1 MFLVD
6 DILLSPIKFPIF
18 VFKKI
23 GESVQEELTDKDKI
37 TSQLRE
43 LYLLVEAGKIAEEEF
58 EQMEAELLD
67 KLEAIEEYEESLC
80 GDEEDEEE
88 DYEEEDDEEDGL
100 EQPEETENVRYD
112 SSGGEPGEEKQDN
125 IWRKG

>member
-43 LYLLVEAGKIAEEEF
+43 LYLLVEAGKITEEAF
-58 EQMEAELLD
+58 EQMETELLD
-67 KLEAIEEYEESLC
+67 KLEAIEEYEESLY

-100 EQPEETENVRYD
+100 EQPEETKSVRYD
-112 SSGGEPGEEKQDN
+112 SSGDEPGKEEQNN
-125 IWRKG
+125 I

>member
-43 LYLLVEAGKIAEEEF
+43 LYLLIEAGKITEEAF

-67 KLEAIEEYEESLC
+67 KLEAIEEYEKSLS
-80 GDEEDEEE
+80 E
-88 DYEEEDDEEDGL
+88 DYEEEDDEEDGS
-100 EQPEETENVRYD
+100 EQPEEAEDAGCD
-112 SSGGEPGEEKQDN
+112 SPE
-125 IWRKG
+125 R

>member
-43 LYLLVEAGKIAEEEF
+43 LYLLVESGKITEEEF
-58 EQMEAELLD
+58 NKMEAELLD
-67 KLEAIEEYEESLC
+67 KLEAIEEYER
-80 GDEEDEEE
+80 GKHEEE
-88 DYEEEDDEEDGL
+88 GEGEEVTSEDREREEGGYEEEGPEDE
-100 EQPEETENVRYD
+100 
-112 SSGGEPGEEKQDN
+112 
-125 IWRKG
+125 

>member
-23 GESVQEELTDKDKI
+23 GEAVQEELTDKDKI

-43 LYLLVEAGKIAEEEF
+43 LYLLVEAGKIAEEAF
-58 EQMEAELLD
+58 EQMEAGLLD
-67 KLEAIEEYEESLC
+67 KLEAIEEYEESLL
-80 GDEEDEEE
+80 EDG
-88 DYEEEDDEEDGL
+88 EEEDDEEDGL
-100 EQPEETENVRYD
+100 EQPEETKSVRYD
-112 SSGGEPGEEKQDN
+112 SSGDGPGKEEQNN
-125 IWRKG
+125 I

>member
-37 TSQLRE
+37 TSRLRE
-43 LYLLVEAGKIAEEEF
+43 LYLLVEGGKITEEEF
-58 EQMEAELLD
+58 EQVEAKLLD
-67 KLEAIEEYEESLC
+67 KLEAIEEYEKGLL
-80 GDEEDEEE
+80 E
-88 DYEEEDDEEDGL
+88 DYEEEDEEDYEEDGL
-100 EQPEETENVRYD
+100 EPEEAEDAGSD
-112 SSGGEPGEEKQDN
+112 SPG
-125 IWRKG
+125 R

>member
-43 LYLLVEAGKIAEEEF
+43 LYLLIEAGKITEEAF

-67 KLEAIEEYEESLC
+67 KLEAIEEYEKSLS
-80 GDEEDEEE
+80 E
-88 DYEEEDDEEDGL
+88 DYEEEDDEEDGS
-100 EQPEETENVRYD
+100 EQPEEAEDAGCD
-112 SSGGEPGEEKQDN
+112 SPE
-125 IWRKG
+125 W

>member
-43 LYLLVEAGKIAEEEF
+43 LYLLVEAGKITEEAF

-67 KLEAIEEYEESLC
+67 KLEAIEEYEKSLS
-80 GDEEDEEE
+80 E
-88 DYEEEDDEEDGL
+88 DYEEEDDEEDGS
-100 EQPEETENVRYD
+100 EQPEEAEDAGCD
-112 SSGGEPGEEKQDN
+112 SPE
-125 IWRKG
+125 R

>member
-23 GESVQEELTDKDKI
+23 GEAVQEELTDKDKI

-58 EQMEAELLD
+58 ERKEAELLD

-88 DYEEEDDEEDGL
+88 DYEEDEL
-100 EQPEETENVRYD
+100 EQPEEAENVRYD
-112 SSGGEPGEEKQDN
+112 SSGGEPGKEEQN
-125 IWRKG
+125 NT